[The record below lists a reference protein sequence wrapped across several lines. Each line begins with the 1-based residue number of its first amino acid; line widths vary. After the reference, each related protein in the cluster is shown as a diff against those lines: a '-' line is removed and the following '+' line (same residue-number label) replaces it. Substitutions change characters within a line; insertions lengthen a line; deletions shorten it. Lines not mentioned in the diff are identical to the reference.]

1 MKVYFSCSVRGAEK
15 LKENYL
21 KIYNLIVK
29 LGNVNVMHATADDF
43 LLTLDE
49 KTIYQSIPIQ
59 KQNSELYKNS
69 IKGINAADVV
79 VLEITT
85 HSLAM
90 GFVMQ
95 QALNS
100 GKPVIGLY
108 LSGSKPAF
116 AMSIQ
121 NEKLFLVE
129 YSVEDL
135 ENELSS
141 ALSMAEDQIDVRFN
155 FFISPAIGSYLD
167 WISKEKKIP
176 RSVYLRAL
184 IERDM
189 RDNPEFNQ
197 V

>member
-1 MKVYFSCSVRGAEK
+1 MKVFFSCSVRGAEK
-15 LKENYL
+15 LKDSYL
-21 KIYNLIVK
+21 KIYNQISK
-29 LGNVNVMHATADDF
+29 LGYTNVLHSSESDF

-49 KTIYQSIPIQ
+49 KRIYHSVQ
-59 KQNSELYKNS
+59 KENSDLYKNS
-69 IKGINAADVV
+69 VRGINAADVV

-95 QALNS
+95 QALNN

-108 LSGSKPAF
+108 LEGSKPAF
-116 AMSIQ
+116 AMSIV
-121 NEKLFLVE
+121 NEKLFLIE
-129 YSVEDL
+129 YSEANL
-135 ENELSS
+135 EQELAN
-141 ALSMAEDQIDVRFN
+141 ALKMAEDQIDVRFN

-189 RDNPEFNQ
+189 RENPEYNQ
-197 V
+197 I